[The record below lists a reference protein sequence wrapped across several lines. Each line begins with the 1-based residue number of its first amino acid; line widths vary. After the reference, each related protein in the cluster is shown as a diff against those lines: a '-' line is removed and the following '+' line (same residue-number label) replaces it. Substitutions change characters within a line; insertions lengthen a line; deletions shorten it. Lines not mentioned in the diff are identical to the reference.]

1 MNFNSNF
8 HRETLFPYETISKYS
23 PRILEPAFD
32 LYEIYSKD
40 EISSKDVFLPYEKP
54 TETAYTHLP
63 HNNYPHQD
71 LLYRINTEGL
81 CGNDLVDNPDIL
93 AIGCS
98 ITVPMGIP
106 HQLSWPHI
114 IAKKLNM
121 SVNVVAYPGSPIDR
135 IVLNCFRAIEKY
147 GKPKKIFF
155 LIPNLTRLSIG
166 EWSSDKKEYVKRL
179 VNWSWEYHNFFIQTK
194 LNSYKSFNYKDFFN
208 IKRSIPLELVVQ
220 NAFSSLDMLESFC
233 KINNIDFRFFSWNQ
247 LTDQVIDSR
256 GYDSFTE
263 QIEKNHL
270 YPNDKYAYLLNDC
283 HEPEDEQSDI
293 FWSTGLDYPHPHPG
307 VHEHIHYAERFLHNR
322 NNNLV

>member
-1 MNFNSNF
+1 MDFKINSG
-8 HRETLFPYETISKYS
+8 RETLFPYEIISKYS
-23 PRILEPAFD
+23 PRILDPAFNIH
-32 LYEIYSKD
+32 EIHSKD
-40 EISSKDVFLPYEKP
+40 PILPYGEQTK
-54 TETAYTHLP
+54 AVYTHFP
-63 HNNYPHQD
+63 HYHNLHED
-71 LLYRINTEGL
+71 LLYRVNIDGF
-81 CGNDLVDNPDIL
+81 CGNDLLYNPDIL

-135 IVLNCFRAIEKY
+135 IVLNCIKAIEKY

-155 LIPNLTRLSIG
+155 LIPNLTRLWIG
-166 EWSSDKKEYVKRL
+166 EWSSDRKEYNKKQI
-179 VNWSWEYHNFFIQTK
+179 NWSWEYNNFFVQTK
-194 LNSYKSFNYKDFFN
+194 TKSYKTFSYKDFFN

-233 KINNIDFRFFSWNQ
+233 NINNIDFRFFSWNEF
-247 LTDQVIDSR
+247 TDQVIDSR

-270 YPNDKYAYLLNDC
+270 YSGDKNAYLLKNC

-293 FWSTGLDYPHPHPG
+293 FWSTGLDYPTPHPG
-307 VHEHIHYAERFLHNR
+307 VHEHIHYAERFLHNQ